1 MLNYKRC
8 NWLTLQ
14 CALRDI
20 DWGALFS
27 LVLNE
32 DYFNVFMREITKVS
46 TQIVPKARS
55 THCCVSSFFKE
66 RRDMMKRRTK
76 LRKSLLCSHSQ
87 PTLNKLMAIEVDII
101 TSHINELS
109 REEAI
114 AVAKIK
120 EDPNFFFRYAKRFS
134 ITKQEIGP
142 LYSDNGS
149 LTNDKKLICK
159 LLLEQF
165 NSVFSIPLSNKVVTD
180 PVSFFAISNACYK
193 KSEVLLTNI
202 NFSEQMIIDAISEI
216 SAPGP
221 DGIQA
226 SFWKKCAI
234 ELAVPLQML
243 FIQSLESGIIPEC
256 LKRAAIVPIYK
267 SGDKSLPSNY
277 RPISLTPIIMKIFE
291 RVIRK
296 QVTQFLTER
305 GYLNSSQHGFREGRS
320 CLSALLS
327 VYDDLMLMFIES
339 SCSVDMMYL
348 DFSKAFDKV
357 VLLHK
362 LRDMGIAGNLCIWF
376 HSFLS
381 NRYHF
386 VRLPGGSSA
395 ASPVVSGVPNSNV

>member
-1 MLNYKRC
+1 
-8 NWLTLQ
+8 
-14 CALRDI
+14 
-20 DWGALFS
+20 
-27 LVLNE
+27 
-32 DYFNVFMREITKVS
+32 
-46 TQIVPKARS
+46 
-55 THCCVSSFFKE
+55 
-66 RRDMMKRRTK
+66 MMKRRTK
-76 LRKSLLCSHSQ
+76 LRKSLLRSHSQ
-87 PTLNKLMAIEVDII
+87 PTLNKLMAIEEDII

-109 REEAI
+109 HEEAI

-159 LLLEQF
+159 LLLEVEQF
-165 NSVFSIPLSNKVVTD
+165 NSAFSIPLSNKVVTD
-180 PVSFFAISNACYK
+180 PVSFFAVSNACYK
-193 KSEVLLTNI
+193 KSEVLLTSI
-202 NFSEQMIIDAISEI
+202 NFSEQLIIDAISEI
-216 SAPGP
+216 SASSAPGP
-221 DGIQA
+221 DGILA

-277 RPISLTPIIMKIFE
+277 RPISLTPILMKIFE

-327 VYDDLMLMFIES
+327 VYDDLMLIQTQ
-339 SCSVDMMYL
+339 
-348 DFSKAFDKV
+348 FSHPLTPLSTHTAPSQTHTHVTHSTNTSHYTHLKHV
-357 VLLHK
+357 T
-362 LRDMGIAGNLCIWF
+362 CIR
-376 HSFLS
+376 H
-381 NRYHF
+381 NT
-386 VRLPGGSSA
+386 
-395 ASPVVSGVPNSNV
+395 